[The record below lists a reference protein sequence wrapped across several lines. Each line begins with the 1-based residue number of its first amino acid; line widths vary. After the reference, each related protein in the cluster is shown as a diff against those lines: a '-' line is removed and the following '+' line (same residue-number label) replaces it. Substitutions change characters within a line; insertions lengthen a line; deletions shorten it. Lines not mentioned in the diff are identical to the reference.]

1 MSDQI
6 YIQKIKI
13 KNFQS
18 HHDTEIE
25 FGPGINVITGT
36 SDAGKTGILRAIMFV
51 LYNQTDAGFQT
62 LNSEFVEVSVYF
74 SNGTVV
80 TRKKNQKS
88 MNIVSA
94 NNSSWD
100 KEIKHTNFG
109 RTYDKEIKDALG
121 NPPVFNNEP
130 LAYSDQNS
138 PLYMLGMSPK
148 ELSTYISSLIGVEDY
163 AAATVILNKANN
175 STDKIIKEKKTN
187 VDKYEK
193 DLEEFSDL
201 ESKLSDL
208 EALEQVYEK
217 YSTQSSI
224 LSNANKLKSDIRST
238 HDKYKDAKAKIQNKI
253 QPIVDLEESIL
264 EINND
269 NILLSNG
276 KKLKI
281 SLDNNNSNTI
291 DAKKKLDILS
301 SVDLDAVTNTYSS
314 ISDEMILLSDSKKV
328 LSDIKTTNT
337 NIEDANNQIN
347 KYKHIDFDLLS
358 TKYDD
363 VLNFLQSY
371 NSAINYKNQFVE
383 NQNERKNTKTKIDNL
398 ISTIDIYNAEREQII
413 QFICDNN
420 LSCPTCGGTV
430 NENNV
435 EFLEN

>member
-6 YIQKIKI
+6 YIQKLKI

-36 SDAGKTGILRAIMFV
+36 SDAGKTSILRAIMFV
-51 LYNQTDAGFQT
+51 LYNNVDAGYQT
-62 LNSEFVEVSVYF
+62 LNSEFVEVSVYL

-109 RTYDKEIKDALG
+109 RTYDKEIKDALC

-138 PLYMLGMSPK
+138 PLYMLGMSAK
-148 ELSTYISSLIGVEDY
+148 ELSTYISTLIGVEDY

-175 STDKIIKEKKTN
+175 TTDKIIKEKKTN

-201 ESKLSDL
+201 EDKLSDL
-208 EALEQVYEK
+208 ESLEQVYEI
-217 YSTQSSI
+217 YSSQNNTLSS
-224 LSNANKLKSDIRST
+224 ANKLKLDIKSSL
-238 HDKYKDAKAKIQNKI
+238 DKYKDTKTKIKDKI
-253 QPIVDLEESIL
+253 QPIVDLEETIA
-264 EINND
+264 ETNND
-269 NILLSNG
+269 NILVSNSR
-276 KKLKI
+276 KLKI
-281 SLDNNNSNTI
+281 SLDQNSSNTI
-291 DAKKKLDILS
+291 DAKNKLDILS
-301 SVDLDAVTNTYSS
+301 SIDLDVITNSYDS

-328 LSDIKTTNT
+328 LSDIRTTNA
-337 NIEDANNQIN
+337 NIEDNNNQISR
-347 KYKHIDFDLLS
+347 YKNIDFDLLS
-358 TKYDD
+358 TKHDD
-363 VLNFLQSY
+363 VLNKLQSY

-383 NQNERKNTKTKIDNL
+383 NQNERKSTKNKIDNL
-398 ISTIDIYNAEREQII
+398 ITTIDTYNAERERII
-413 QFICDNN
+413 QYICDNN
-420 LSCPTCGGTV
+420 LSCPTCGGEV